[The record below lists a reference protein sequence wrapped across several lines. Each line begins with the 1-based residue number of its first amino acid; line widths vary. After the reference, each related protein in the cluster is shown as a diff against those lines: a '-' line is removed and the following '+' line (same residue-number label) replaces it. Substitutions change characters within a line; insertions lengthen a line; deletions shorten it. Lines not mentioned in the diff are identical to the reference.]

1 MKIYGINKAIAAGLI
16 AIEVKFSELAEACN
30 QPQAEYLNIDMAMKK
45 YLKQKGI
52 KVIDTNLRIIAHG
65 QDEVQL
71 YKKKLK
77 EYKSNTL
84 QK

>member
-1 MKIYGINKAIAAGLI
+1 MKIYGINKVVAAGLV
-16 AIEVKFSELAEACN
+16 AIEVKFSELAEACK
-30 QPQAEYLNIDMAMKK
+30 QPQADYLNIDVAMKK

-52 KVIDTNLRIIAHG
+52 KVIDTNLRIIARG
-65 QDEVQL
+65 QNEVQL
-71 YKKKLK
+71 YKKQLK

>member
-1 MKIYGINKAIAAGLI
+1 MKTYGINKIIAAGLV
-16 AIEVKFSELAEACN
+16 AIEVKFSELAEACK
-30 QPQAEYLNIDMAMKK
+30 QPNAEYLNIDVAMKK

-52 KVIDTNLRIIAHG
+52 KIINTDLRVLARG
-65 QDEVQL
+65 QNEVQL